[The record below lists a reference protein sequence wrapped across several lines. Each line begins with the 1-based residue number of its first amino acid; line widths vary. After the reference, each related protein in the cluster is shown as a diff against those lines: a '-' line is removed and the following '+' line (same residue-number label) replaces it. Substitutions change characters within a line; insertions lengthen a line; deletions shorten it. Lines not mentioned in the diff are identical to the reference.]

1 MAVAAASNAR
11 PLGLL
16 LLLKQQLA
24 IGCSSRGIHTQLYF
38 ATTTH
43 IGALLAVVGRGERLR

>member
-43 IGALLAVVGRGERLR
+43 IGALFSSSG